1 MSLENKIESFMT
13 GDLHSQSVLVS
24 EAENQTSPRPKISP
38 FLMFEDGARMESN
51 TLIFSK
57 EEASFI
63 GAHSYMNSGGYIRGR
78 VFIGRFCSIG
88 RRVTIGA
95 GAHSLTGVS
104 SSPVLRSHTVTKRP
118 YTTEEQ
124 DHINHRSKL
133 NVTVLIQSDVWV
145 GDGAIIMPGI
155 TIGTGAVVGANA
167 VVTKNVPPYAV
178 IGGVPARVI
187 SYRFSN
193 SIIRSLLKSEW
204 WEYSIKDI
212 ETLHVGNVFQFM
224 EELSASGFKPHDLPT
239 YLKDI

>member
-1 MSLENKIESFMT
+1 
-13 GDLHSQSVLVS
+13 
-24 EAENQTSPRPKISP
+24 
-38 FLMFEDGARMESN
+38 MESN

-95 GAHSLTGVS
+95 GAHTMTGIS
-104 SSPVLRSHTVTKRP
+104 TSPVLRSLAETKRP
-118 YTTEEQ
+118 YTTEEL
-124 DHINHRSKL
+124 DHINHLPKS
-133 NVTVLIQSDVWV
+133 NCTVLIQSDVWI
-145 GDGAIIMPGI
+145 GDGAVLMPGI

-167 VVTKNVPPYAV
+167 VVTKSVPPYAV

-187 SYRFSN
+187 SYRFSKAV
-193 SIIRSLLKSEW
+193 IRSLLRSKW

-212 ETLHVGNVFQFM
+212 ETFHVGNVFQFM
-224 EELSASGFKPHDLPT
+224 EDLSASGYKPHELPT
-239 YLKDI
+239 YRKDI